1 MSKDTISIRLADAR
15 DAKTIAVMSRDLIE
29 PGLGWRYDAP
39 RILGRIRHR
48 DTVTLVASEG
58 GRTAGFAIME
68 FGEERAHLVLLAVL
82 PTHRRQGI
90 GRRLLDW
97 MVESALVAGVGSI
110 HLELRAS
117 NEAARAF
124 YKAMGFT
131 ETLTVPGY
139 YRGPGGAKESAMR
152 MLRMLR
158 STDTPTWNWQPP
170 AFRGNP

>member
-1 MSKDTISIRLADAR
+1 MTQDAIHIRLAEPR
-15 DAKTIAVMSRDLIE
+15 DAQTIAVMSRDLIE
-29 PGLGWRYDAP
+29 PGLGWRYDAS

-48 DTVTLVASEG
+48 DTVTLVASER
-58 GRTAGFAIME
+58 GRTVGFAIMD
-68 FGEERAHLVLLAVL
+68 FGDERAHLVLLAVQ
-82 PTHRRQGI
+82 PAQRRRGL

-97 MVESALVAGVGSI
+97 MVESALVAGIGSI

-131 ETLTVPGY
+131 ETLVVPGY

-158 STDTPTWNWQPP
+158 SADTPTWSWQPP
-170 AFRGNP
+170 AFRGNS